1 MLSMEYLLFLLM
13 GGLIS
18 VLSGF
23 FGVGG
28 GFILTPILLLIGFS
42 PLEAITTSLF
52 FTVGTSL
59 SGISAH
65 IRMKNILR
73 KEGLIMGLSG
83 IAATQLARPMVYYL
97 ESRGWDEVVIPS
109 LYILLLT
116 YFAYKMIRQGK
127 KTDEGTIAPESF
139 WILKLMAIG
148 FVGGFASASLGVGGG
163 FIIVPLIITS
173 LGFNPKK
180 AVGTSLFAVL
190 LIVSVGFVSYAVKTD
205 IDYFIGMMLIAGGL
219 IGSQFGA
226 RLTAY
231 FQNKEMNA
239 LLGMLY
245 LATLSGALLKLFAL
259 NKTGLAIM
267 GIFIVYFFM
276 TSFIKINQAKHILKK
291 G

>member
-1 MLSMEYLLFLLM
+1 MEYILYLLL

-52 FTVGTSL
+52 FTVGTSI
-59 SGISAH
+59 SGITAH
-65 IRMKNILR
+65 IRMKNILW

-83 IAATQLARPMVYYL
+83 IAATQLARPMVYSL
-97 ESRGWDEVVIPS
+97 EARGWDNIVIPF
-109 LYILLLT
+109 LYIVLLA
-116 YFAYKMIRQGK
+116 YFAIKMVRQGRK
-127 KTDEGTIAPESF
+127 KDEETSAPADFS
-139 WILKLMAIG
+139 LPKLLAFGFFGG
-148 FVGGFASASLGVGGG
+148 FVSATLGVGGG

-190 LIVSVGFVSYAVKTD
+190 LIVSVGFVSYAINTD
-205 IDYFIGMMLIAGGL
+205 INYFIGLMLIAGAL
-219 IGSQFGA
+219 VGSQFGA
-226 RLTAY
+226 RMTSY
-231 FQNKEMNA
+231 FENKEMNA
-239 LLGMLY
+239 LLGVLY
-245 LATLSGALLKLFAL
+245 LVTLAGAVLKLFDL
-259 NKTGLAIM
+259 NKTGLVIM
-267 GIFIVYFFM
+267 GMFIVYFFTM
-276 TSFIKINQAKHILKK
+276 SISKIKTKRAKEK

>member
-1 MLSMEYLLFLLM
+1 MEYILFFVL

-28 GFILTPILLLIGFS
+28 GFILTPILLLMGFS
-42 PLEAITTSLF
+42 PLQAITTSLF

-59 SGISAH
+59 SGITAH
-65 IRMKNILR
+65 IKLKNILW
-73 KEGLIMGLSG
+73 KEGLIMGTSG

-97 ESRGWDEVVIPS
+97 EARGWDDIVIPFM
-109 LYILLLT
+109 YILLLT
-116 YFAYKMIRQGK
+116 YFAFSMIRQGK
-127 KTDEGTIAPESF
+127 KSDEGVIAPELFSVP
-139 WILKLMAIG
+139 KLMAIG
-148 FVGGFASASLGVGGG
+148 FVGGFASAALGVGGG
-163 FIIVPLIITS
+163 FIIVPLIITM

-180 AVGTSLFAVL
+180 GVGTSLFAVL

-205 IDYFIGMMLIAGGL
+205 IDYVIGLMLIAGGL

-226 RLTAY
+226 RMTGY

-239 LLGMLY
+239 MLGMLY
-245 LATLSGALLKLFAL
+245 LATLAGAVLKLVAL

-267 GIFIVYFFM
+267 SIFIVYFFAR
-276 TSFIKINQAKHILKK
+276 SFVKINQAKHIPKK

>member
-1 MLSMEYLLFLLM
+1 MEYILYLLL

-52 FTVGTSL
+52 FTVGTSI
-59 SGISAH
+59 SGITAH
-65 IRMKNILR
+65 IRMKNILW

-83 IAATQLARPMVYYL
+83 IVATQVARPLVYAL
-97 ESRGWDEVVIPS
+97 EERGWDEVVIPF
-109 LYILLLT
+109 LYIILLA
-116 YFAYKMIRQGK
+116 YFAIKMIRQGK
-127 KTDEGTIAPESF
+127 KKDEENLIPANFSLP
-139 WILKLMAIG
+139 KLLAVGFAGG
-148 FVGGFASASLGVGGG
+148 FVSASLGVGGG

-190 LIVSVGFVSYAVKTD
+190 LIVTVGFISYAVNTE
-205 IDYFIGMMLIAGGL
+205 IDCFIGLMLVAGAL
-219 IGSQFGA
+219 AGSQFGA
-226 RLTAY
+226 RMTAH
-231 FQNKEMNA
+231 FENREMNA
-239 LLGMLY
+239 MLGILY
-245 LATLSGALLKLFAL
+245 LVTLAGAVLKLVGL
-259 NKTGLAIM
+259 NKAGLIIM
-267 GIFIVYFFM
+267 GMFMVYFFAG
-276 TSFIKINQAKHILKK
+276 SIGKIKTTKAMKK

>member
-1 MLSMEYLLFLLM
+1 MEYILFFVL

-28 GFILTPILLLIGFS
+28 GFILTPILLLMGFS
-42 PLEAITTSLF
+42 PLQAITTSLF

-59 SGISAH
+59 SGITAH
-65 IRMKNILR
+65 IKLKNILW
-73 KEGLIMGLSG
+73 KEGLIMGTSG

-97 ESRGWDEVVIPS
+97 EARGWDDIVIPFM
-109 LYILLLT
+109 YIVLLA
-116 YFAYKMIRQGK
+116 YFAFSMIRQGK
-127 KTDEGTIAPESF
+127 KSDEGVIAPESF
-139 WILKLMAIG
+139 SVPKLMAIG
-148 FVGGFASASLGVGGG
+148 FVGGFASAALGVGGG
-163 FIIVPLIITS
+163 FIIVPLIITM

-190 LIVSVGFVSYAVKTD
+190 LIVSVGFVSYAVKTE
-205 IDYFIGMMLIAGGL
+205 IDYVIGLMLIAGGL

-226 RLTAY
+226 RLTGY

-239 LLGMLY
+239 MLGMLY
-245 LATLSGALLKLFAL
+245 LATLAGAVLKLFAL

-267 GIFIVYFFM
+267 SIFIVYFFAR
-276 TSFIKINQAKHILKK
+276 SFVKINQAKHIPKK

>member
-1 MLSMEYLLFLLM
+1 MLFMEYILYLLL

-28 GFILTPILLLIGFS
+28 GFILTPILLLLGFS

-52 FTVGTSL
+52 FTVGTSI

-65 IRMKNILR
+65 IRMKNILW

-83 IAATQLARPMVYYL
+83 IAATQLARPMVYAL
-97 ESRGWDEVVIPS
+97 EARGWDDIVIPF
-109 LYILLLT
+109 LYIVLLA
-116 YFAYKMIRQGK
+116 YFAIKMIRQGRK
-127 KTDEGTIAPESF
+127 KDEEIDAPADFS
-139 WILKLMAIG
+139 LPKLLAVGFLGG
-148 FVGGFASASLGVGGG
+148 FVSATLGVGGG

-190 LIVSVGFVSYAVKTD
+190 LIVSVGFISYAVNTD
-205 IDYFIGMMLIAGGL
+205 INYFIGLMLIAGAL
-219 IGSQFGA
+219 VGSQFGA
-226 RLTAY
+226 RMTSY
-231 FQNKEMNA
+231 FENKEMNA
-239 LLGMLY
+239 LLGILY
-245 LATLSGALLKLFAL
+245 LVTLAGAVLKLFDL
-259 NKTGLAIM
+259 NKTGLVIM
-267 GIFIVYFFM
+267 GMFIVYFFTM
-276 TSFIKINQAKHILKK
+276 SISKIKTKKAKKK